1 MMKIKMK
8 KPSPEVPTL
17 EAAMK
22 AAVAAEEAFA
32 PETPGEAPLPPAPA
46 QMNAPVGPP
55 PPPAKDPETFEE
67 IFALALKARSG
78 RLDFAQFWASLAQA
92 QALNRAADRLD
103 ELMDYLGAR
112 DTEDEVGSGPRL
124 ADQVTNGI
132 VGSVLV
138 ANDELLPPGAVD
150 LFKIQLATKLAE
162 EIGQK

>member
-8 KPSPEVPTL
+8 KQPPETQTPPNDTMH
-17 EAAMK
+17 AS
-22 AAVAAEEAFA
+22 EAFA

-55 PPPAKDPETFEE
+55 PPAVKDPETFEE

-162 EIGQK
+162 ELGVK